1 MERNT
6 DSLTPELRSQLA
18 LFVADRLTAGEP
30 LISLAHFHKAMV
42 EGYQSLMGSGPT
54 QEAIDDLERV
64 ARVMLAENPQA
75 FAVPGVENWVIR
87 SLLSM
92 IRKRGWNISQV
103 QEHASGE
110 LRDLLRQDQVRA
122 VLANVGLTPQEI
134 NQKNCLRAVSN
145 TLMGK
150 EDPQK
155 KRAAARLAQI
165 SAQKKSV
172 VAKEEVGLDRLLEGP
187 AAEPD
192 EQEINQRED
201 EQSKGLAAQ
210 RAQQMQILVKNLDA
224 HIEQGHISAEDA
236 ERLRKLHQ
244 VDIGVRSG
252 KIEREK
258 AGKIRNSILSGQ
270 ARDRLEKK
278 IREEVDYVAIYAQV
292 FEALKRIDPRYDL
305 ALGFLIRHKELV
317 NAPDGGQIVW
327 REMLDELIGEYDTM
341 HRIIEMMDRRDAE
354 VRMIAVRLPPYSYI
368 VRRGQDRVEKLLV
381 EENFIAELRE
391 FSKAQVMARLNAPER
406 EERVRLAAAMLS
418 LIGLVTSVFKATPFR
433 KQMRMLRINLIVDEF
448 FRSTE
453 DVDEAR
459 EKAQTFLRSRLEK
472 LYPDIT
478 AEETAEIQERSEE
491 IIAASEKKVTAER
504 EAARK
509 AKAAV
514 EKAEAGTVDSRL
526 TAEEREMGVQFGR
539 VIIHTGAGDRM
550 VPYKIMPDPEK
561 EGQFVLAKQ
570 DKELNRLVPMMRGGK
585 KRYVEKNKQGVWEV
599 STG

>member
-1 MERNT
+1 MEPDTN
-6 DSLTPELRSQLA
+6 SITPELRSQLA
-18 LFVADRLTAGEP
+18 QFVADRLTAGDP

-42 EGYQSLMGSGPT
+42 EGYQSLVGRAPSQDT
-54 QEAIDDLERV
+54 HDDIERV
-64 ARVMLAENPQA
+64 AREMLADNPQA

-87 SLLSM
+87 SLLGM

-110 LRDLLRQDQVRA
+110 LRGLLRQEQVRA

-145 TLMGK
+145 TLVGK

-165 SAQKKSV
+165 SAQKKAAS
-172 VAKEEVGLDRLLEGP
+172 AGEDGGLDRLL
-187 AAEPD
+187 AEPASEPN

-210 RAQQMQILVKNLDA
+210 RAQQMQVLIKNLDA
-224 HIEQGHISAEDA
+224 HIERGHISAEDA

-244 VDIGVRSG
+244 VDVGVRSG
-252 KIEREK
+252 KIGREK

-292 FEALKRIDPRYDL
+292 FEALQRIDPRYDP
-305 ALGFLIRHKELV
+305 ALSFLIRHKESV
-317 NAPDGGQIVW
+317 NALEGGEIVW

-341 HRIIEMMDRRDAE
+341 HQILEMMDRRDAE

-391 FSKAQVMARLNAPER
+391 LSKAQVMVRLNAPER

-418 LIGLVTSVFKATPFR
+418 VIGLVTSVFKPTPFR

-459 EKAQTFLRSRLEK
+459 EKAQIFLRSRLEK
-472 LYPDIT
+472 IYPDIT
-478 AEETAEIQERSEE
+478 EEETAEIQGRSEE

-509 AKAAV
+509 AKG
-514 EKAEAGTVDSRL
+514 EKEKTESASVDSRL
-526 TAEEREMGVQFGR
+526 TPEEREMGVLFGR
-539 VIIHTGAGDRM
+539 VVIHTGGGDRM
-550 VPYKIMPDPEK
+550 VPYKIMPDPDK
-561 EGQFVLAKQ
+561 EGQFVLAKH

-585 KRYVEKNKQGVWEV
+585 KRYVEKNKQGIWEV
-599 STG
+599 SMG